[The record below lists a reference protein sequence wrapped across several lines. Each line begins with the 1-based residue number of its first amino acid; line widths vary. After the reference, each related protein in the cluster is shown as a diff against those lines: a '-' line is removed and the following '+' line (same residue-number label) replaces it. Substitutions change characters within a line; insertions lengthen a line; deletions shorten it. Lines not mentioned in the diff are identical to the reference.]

1 MASGSSQYS
10 GANKGRQARAGK
22 GKATSAKVRVEQ
34 RKAAAKSF
42 DSNFGNGGSD
52 AGF

>member
-1 MASGSSQYS
+1 MASGSS
-10 GANKGRQARAGK
+10 GNTKAGGGKIKAGK